1 MKTSS
6 KILLGVATVV
16 VVAGTAAWFA
26 GRGERGALEVQAGEV
41 VRKEIVSTVLANGKL
56 QPRNKVDISANIA
69 GQIVNLAIRE
79 GDEVSKGEFLLQIDE
94 VQYRASTRS
103 SEANLQS
110 LLHDR
115 DAARAK
121 LEQARYDH
129 EKAERSFA
137 DRLIPEVELQRARS
151 SFEAAQASLQAAEGR
166 VEQARASLVGARDEL
181 DKTTIRSPLDG
192 VVTSLPIHEGEV
204 AVIGTMNNPGTVLMT
219 ISDLSLI
226 DADLAVD
233 ETDLPRLAVGQL
245 ATLTIEAYPD
255 RKFEG
260 VVREIGSS
268 PIRPGSE
275 AATRTGTTTTEAI
288 DFEVKITVLAPPA
301 EVRPGF
307 SVTAEIETGRATDVP
322 VLPIQALVSREAPR
336 PEGSTA
342 VAGRGEVE
350 EGVYV
355 IEEGTARF
363 VRVETGLTGA
373 LEIEVTEG
381 VGEGDEII
389 VGPFRALRELT
400 DGARVRVASEPAVAS
415 GSGG

>member
-1 MKTSS
+1 MRKSS
-6 KILLGVATVV
+6 KILLGAAAVV
-16 VVAGTAAWFA
+16 VVAGSAAWLA
-26 GRGERGALEVQAGEV
+26 GRGRRAGVAIQAGEV

-79 GDEVSKGEFLLQIDE
+79 GDEVRKDDFLLQIDQ

-115 DAARAK
+115 DVARAN
-121 LEQARYDH
+121 LEQASYDY
-129 EKAERSFA
+129 EKAEQSFA
-137 DRLIPEVELQRARS
+137 SQLIPEAELQRARS
-151 SFEAAQASLQAAEGR
+151 SFEAGEASLQAAEGR
-166 VEQARASLVGARDEL
+166 VEQARASLEGARDEL
-181 DKTTIRSPLDG
+181 DKTTIRSPIDG
-192 VVTSLPIHEGEV
+192 VVTSLPVHEGEV

-219 ISDLSLI
+219 VSDLSLI

-233 ETDLPRLAVGQL
+233 ETDLPRLAVGQK
-245 ATLTIEAYPD
+245 AALTIEAYPD
-255 RKFEG
+255 HEFEG
-260 VVREIGSS
+260 AVREVGSS
-268 PIRPGSE
+268 PIRPGSD

-288 DFEVKITVLAPPA
+288 DFEVKVTVLAPPA

-307 SVTAEIETGRATDVP
+307 SVTAEIETGRATNVP
-322 VLPIQALVSREAPR
+322 VVPIQALVSREAPR

-342 VAGRGEVE
+342 TAGRGAVE

-355 IEEGTARF
+355 IEDGHARF
-363 VRVETGLTGA
+363 VRVGTGLTGA

-400 DGARVRVASEPAVAS
+400 DGARVRVATEGVADS
-415 GSGG
+415 GSGE